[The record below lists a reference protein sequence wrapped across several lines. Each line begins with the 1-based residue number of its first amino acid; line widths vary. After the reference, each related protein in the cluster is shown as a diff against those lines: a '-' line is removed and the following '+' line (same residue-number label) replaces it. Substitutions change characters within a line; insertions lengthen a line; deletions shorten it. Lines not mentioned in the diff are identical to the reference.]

1 MRVYQDCELQVISLL
16 LLKNLIDV
24 LVEEIIIAMINFR
37 MSGSL
42 MELSRV
48 VAPRNLVVACRSFA
62 QIKAGDLGLL
72 AEQSRASKRAMFQP
86 LTVQA
91 VFEKFRD
98 ISTLRGHSSG
108 TTKEEEEKIQV
119 SSNQGFIPINSL
131 QLNY

>member
-1 MRVYQDCELQVISLL
+1 
-16 LLKNLIDV
+16 
-24 LVEEIIIAMINFR
+24 MINFR

-62 QIKAGDLGLL
+62 QIKAGNLGLL
-72 AEQSRASKRAMFQP
+72 AEQSRASKREMFQP
-86 LTVQA
+86 KQLTVQA

-108 TTKEEEEKIQV
+108 TTKEEEKKIQV
-119 SSNQGFIPINSL
+119 SSN
-131 QLNY
+131 